1 MSIRRNFF
9 KTAASLAVAAAFTFA
24 PGFAGAATAATAA
37 ATAPS
42 AAATADVSQIRPF
55 RIDVPEA
62 QLADLRARIKATR
75 WPDRETVADSTQ
87 GVKLATV
94 QSLANYWATGYDW
107 RKVEAKLN
115 ALPQFITKIDGVDIH
130 FIHVRSKHKNALPLI
145 VTHGW
150 PGSVVEQL
158 KIIDPLV
165 NPTAHGGKAE
175 DAFDLVIPSLP
186 GHGYSGK
193 PTETGWGPDRTAR
206 AWAELMTRLGYKK
219 YAAQGG
225 DWGAIVT
232 DLMAVQAPPGLI
244 GIHTNMAGAVPTDID
259 KALWAGNPLPAGLS
273 AEEKS
278 ATDQLTYVYDHVAY
292 ARLMGSRPQT
302 LTGLTDSP
310 VGLAAFL
317 LDHDGPS
324 QELIGR
330 VFNGKTEG
338 LTRDDVLDNITLYWL
353 TNTAVSSSRF
363 YWENKHPFFAVKG
376 VKIPAAVSVFPD
388 ELYQPPKSW
397 AQSAYPNLV
406 YYNKL
411 DKGGHFAAWEQPAL
425 FTQEVRAGF
434 RPLRK

>member
-1 MSIRRNFF
+1 MNKRRNFIQAA
-9 KTAASLAVAAAFTFA
+9 AASLTISIAVAAAFAIT
-24 PGFAGAATAATAA
+24 PGFARAANAG
-37 ATAPS
+37 S
-42 AAATADVSQIRPF
+42 EIRPF
-55 RIDVPEA
+55 HIDVPEA
-62 QLADLRARIKATR
+62 QLADLRERIKATR
-75 WPDRETVADSTQ
+75 WPDRETVPDNTQ
-87 GVKLATV
+87 GVQLATV
-94 QSLANYWATGYDW
+94 QSLAAYWANSYDW
-107 RKVEAKLN
+107 RKVEARLN
-115 ALPQFITKIDGVDIH
+115 ALPQYVTKIDGVDIH

-145 VTHGW
+145 ITHGW

-175 DAFDLVIPSLP
+175 DAFDVVIPSLP

-193 PTETGWGPDRTAR
+193 PTETGWGPDRTAK
-206 AWAELMTRLGYKK
+206 AWAELMKRLDYKK

-232 DLMAVQAPPGLI
+232 DLMAVQAPAGLI
-244 GIHTNMAGAVPTDID
+244 GIHTNMAGAVPVDID
-259 KALWAGNPLPAGLS
+259 KALWAGNPLPAGQTLT
-273 AEEKS
+273 AEEKA
-278 ATDQLTYVYDHVAY
+278 ATEQLSFVYDHVGY
-292 ARLMGSRPQT
+292 ARLMASRPQT

-317 LDHDGPS
+317 LDHDVPS
-324 QELIGR
+324 QKLISR
-330 VFNGKTEG
+330 VFNGQTEG
-338 LTRDDVLDNITLYWL
+338 LSRDDVLDNITLYWL
-353 TNTAVSSSRF
+353 TNTAVSASRY

-397 AQSAYPNLV
+397 AERAYPNLV

-425 FTQEVRAGF
+425 FTQEVRAAF

>member
-1 MSIRRNFF
+1 MSNRRNFIQAA
-9 KTAASLAVAAAFTFA
+9 AASLAVAAAFSIT
-24 PGFAGAATAATAA
+24 PGFARAATGG
-37 ATAPS
+37 S
-42 AAATADVSQIRPF
+42 EIRPF
-55 RIDVPEA
+55 HIDVPEA
-62 QLADLRARIKATR
+62 QLADLRERIKATR
-75 WPDRETVADSTQ
+75 WPDRETVPDNTQ
-87 GVKLATV
+87 GVQLATV
-94 QSLANYWATGYDW
+94 QSLATYWANSYDW
-107 RKVEAKLN
+107 RKVEARLN
-115 ALPQFITKIDGVDIH
+115 ALPQYVTRIDGVDIH

-145 VTHGW
+145 ITHGW

-175 DAFDLVIPSLP
+175 DAFDVVIPSLP

-193 PTETGWGPDRTAR
+193 PTETGWGPDRTAK
-206 AWAELMTRLGYKK
+206 AWAELMKRLDYKK

-232 DLMAVQAPPGLI
+232 DLMAVQAPAGLI
-244 GIHTNMAGAVPTDID
+244 GIHTNMAGAVPVDID
-259 KALWAGNPLPAGLS
+259 KALWAGNPLPAGQPLT
-273 AEEKS
+273 AEEKA
-278 ATDQLTYVYDHVAY
+278 ATEQLSFVYDHVGY
-292 ARLMGSRPQT
+292 ARLMASRPQT

-317 LDHDGPS
+317 LDHDVPS
-324 QELIGR
+324 QKLIAR
-330 VFNGKTEG
+330 VFNGQTEG
-338 LTRDDVLDNITLYWL
+338 LSRDDVLDNITLYWL
-353 TNTAVSSSRF
+353 TNTAVSASRY

-397 AQSAYPNLV
+397 AERAYPNLV

-425 FTQEVRAGF
+425 FTEEVRAAF
-434 RPLRK
+434 RSLRK